1 MEQTADFFEPNNT
14 ETDKKAKK
22 YNQVKRR
29 LSISNYIIDFLFLLL
44 FLLTGMSLSL
54 QRLFEEFTSNPWFV
68 VGGYFFIFII
78 LIEILSLPISFYSSF
93 YIEHYYKLSNQS
105 LNDWLKDKIKGFAI
119 SIVLGLSFL
128 ELLYWILRSFPSCG
142 GL

>member
-78 LIEILSLPISFYSSF
+78 LIEILSLPISCQ
-93 YIEHYYKLSNQS
+93 IR
-105 LNDWLKDKIKGFAI
+105 A
-119 SIVLGLSFL
+119 
-128 ELLYWILRSFPSCG
+128 
-142 GL
+142 